1 MRQPKILTTIRDY
14 SWSLFR
20 QDALAGLTVA
30 LVALPL
36 SIAIAIAS
44 GATPAQGLITAIIGG
59 FVISLTSGSRV
70 QIGGPTGAFIVVV
83 YSVIAD
89 HGYDGLVLATLM
101 AGAILLVAGYLRA
114 GRLIALVPEPV
125 INGFTVGIAIIIA
138 TSQLKDFLGLEI
150 AKLPAEFL
158 PKLAALAGALP
169 HSSPYAVG
177 VALLALLLMVVL
189 RRRAPRSPSL
199 VIGVAAGSAF
209 AAFAAL
215 PVDTIASRFGELP
228 AGLPS
233 PTLPSISLAKVQ
245 ELLPSALVIAF
256 LAGVESLLSAI
267 VADRMIEGQHRPNAE
282 IMAPAG
288 AATRIMRARM
298 ARIAPAISSDV
309 SSRSVM
315 SISMALMSP
324 SDISPSSICPNRASD
339 SSTLSMKCIQIL
351 CVFAALRESILWRAK
366 PPSRER
372 KDYSHPLL
380 RRHSGYRHEIRQHR
394 MAMFGGDAFR
404 VELHA
409 VDGQFPVPESHDMA
423 VVAGRV
429 DDQLFGNIFNDQRV
443 IACCG
448 EGGGEAREQ
457 PAAIMADGAGLA
469 MHQAAAHHLAT
480 EILADGLMAE
490 ANAEQRLFRLRTGSD
505 HIEADT
511 GFVGRA
517 RAG

>member
-1 MRQPKILTTIRDY
+1 MRQPKILITIRDY

-282 IMAPAG
+282 IMAQGYGNIASALFGGMPVTGAIARTATNVRAGGKTPVAGMVHALLILAIMLVAARWAGMLALPAL
-288 AATRIMRARM
+288 AAVLMLTAWNMSEPEKWRDYMHLPM
-298 ARIAPAISSDV
+298 AERGLFVLTLILTVVSDLAVAIS
-309 SSRSVM
+309 
-315 SISMALMSP
+315 I
-324 SDISPSSICPNRASD
+324 
-339 SSTLSMKCIQIL
+339 
-351 CVFAALRESILWRAK
+351 
-366 PPSRER
+366 
-372 KDYSHPLL
+372 
-380 RRHSGYRHEIRQHR
+380 G
-394 MAMFGGDAFR
+394 
-404 VELHA
+404 
-409 VDGQFPVPESHDMA
+409 
-423 VVAGRV
+423 
-429 DDQLFGNIFNDQRV
+429 V
-443 IACCG
+443 I
-448 EGGGEAREQ
+448 
-457 PAAIMADGAGLA
+457 AGLA
-469 MHQAAAHHLAT
+469 L
-480 EILADGLMAE
+480 
-490 ANAEQRLFRLRTGSD
+490 RLL
-505 HIEADT
+505 EK
-511 GFVGRA
+511 GRDDSGWTP
-517 RAG
+517 RDR